1 MKTFK
6 LIGLKRTENKFG
18 WVYGKIYYEKKFV
31 CDTLELECPELIEP
45 GTYLLNL
52 SYDRATM
59 LRYFEVLND
68 KKEVITKFVTKNTES
83 GQKSEIRCNNNYISV
98 GARANQALLV
108 MPDFA
113 LRQLLEIWTICEHQ
127 NTELKL
133 YVKNNWYE

>member
-1 MKTFK
+1 
-6 LIGLKRTENKFG
+6 
-18 WVYGKIYYEKKFV
+18 
-31 CDTLELECPELIEP
+31 
-45 GTYLLNL
+45 
-52 SYDRATM
+52 M

-113 LRQLLEIWTICEHQ
+113 LRQLLEIWTICERQ

>member
-6 LIGLKRTENKFG
+6 LIGLKRSENKYS
-18 WVYGKIYYEKKFV
+18 WVYGQIYYEKKFV

-68 KKEVITKFVTKNTES
+68 KKEVITKIVTKNTES
-83 GQKSEIRCNNNYISV
+83 GEKSEIRCNNNYISV

-113 LRQLLEIWTICEHQ
+113 LRQLLEIWTICDRQ

>member
-1 MKTFK
+1 MKK
-6 LIGLKRTENKFG
+6 IQLIGLKRTENKFG
-18 WVYGKIYYEKKFV
+18 WVYGQIYYEKKFV

-59 LRYFEVLND
+59 LRYFDVLND

-83 GQKSEIRCNNNYISV
+83 GQKSEIRCNNNYISI
-98 GARANQALLV
+98 GAKANQALLV
-108 MPDFA
+108 MPEFA
-113 LRQLLEIWTICEHQ
+113 LQQLLEIWTICDRQ
-127 NTELKL
+127 NSELKL

>member
-1 MKTFK
+1 MKTVK

-18 WVYGKIYYEKKFV
+18 WVYGQIYYEKKIL
-31 CDTLELECPELIEP
+31 CDTLELECTELIDP

-68 KKEVITKFVTKNTES
+68 KKEIVTKFVSKNTES

-108 MPDFA
+108 MPEFA
-113 LRQLLEIWTICEHQ
+113 IRQLLEIWTICDRQ
-127 NTELKL
+127 NAELKL

>member
-1 MKTFK
+1 MKGIK

-18 WVYGKIYYEKKFV
+18 WVYGQIFYEKKNI

-68 KKEVITKFVTKNTES
+68 KKEVITKFVTKNTVR
-83 GQKSEIRCNNNYISV
+83 GQKSEIRCDNNYISV

-113 LRQLLEIWTICEHQ
+113 LRQLLEIWTICERQ